1 MAQDAFGAME
11 KKVLLS
17 WLLSFYGSM
26 LTENRR
32 EMARLH
38 WEEDLSLAEIAAQF
52 SITRQSVHDTV
63 GRTERQLE
71 ALEEK
76 LGLLRRFKAMEEG
89 LTACRSELDRVE
101 ATEETLPHLLSA
113 RRMIESLLDQEE
125 E

>member
-1 MAQDAFGAME
+1 MAQDVFGTME
-11 KKVLLS
+11 KRALLS

-26 LTENRR
+26 LTENQR

-52 SITRQSVHDTV
+52 SISRQSVHDTV

-71 ALEEK
+71 TLEEK
-76 LGLLRRFKAMEEG
+76 LGLLKRFKAMEEG
-89 LTACRSELDRVE
+89 LTACARELDQVK
-101 ATEETLPHLLSA
+101 ATGETLPHLLAA

>member
-1 MAQDAFGAME
+1 MAQDVFGTME
-11 KKVLLS
+11 KRALLS

-26 LTENRR
+26 LTENQR

-71 ALEEK
+71 TLEEK
-76 LGLLRRFKAMEEG
+76 LGLLKRFKAMEEG
-89 LTACRSELDRVE
+89 LTACARELDQVK
-101 ATEETLPHLLSA
+101 ATGETLPHLLAA

>member
-1 MAQDAFGAME
+1 MAQDALEAME

-26 LTENRR
+26 LTENQR

-63 GRTERQLE
+63 SRTERQLE
-71 ALEEK
+71 AL
-76 LGLLRRFKAMEEG
+76 LRRFRAMEAG
-89 LTACRSELDRVE
+89 LTDCRKELAMVE
-101 ATEETLPHLLSA
+101 ASEGSLPHLLAA
-113 RRMIESLLDQEE
+113 RRMIDTLLDQEE
-125 E
+125 A

>member
-1 MAQDAFGAME
+1 MAQDAIGAME

-26 LTENRR
+26 LTENQR

-38 WEEDLSLAEIAAQF
+38 WEEDLSLAEIAAQL

-89 LTACRSELDRVE
+89 LTACREELDRVE
-101 ATEETLPHLLSA
+101 ATEKTLPHLLSA

>member
-26 LTENRR
+26 LTENQR

-76 LGLLRRFKAMEEG
+76 LGLLKRFKAVEDG
-89 LTACRSELDRVE
+89 LTACAQALDQVE
-101 ATEETLPHLLSA
+101 ATEETRPQLMAA
-113 RRMIESLLDQEE
+113 RRAIESLLDQEE

>member
-26 LTENRR
+26 LTENQR

-76 LGLLRRFKAMEEG
+76 LGLLKRFKAMEEG
-89 LTACRSELDRVE
+89 LTACREELNRVE
-101 ATEETLPHLLSA
+101 ATEETRPHLMAA
-113 RRMIESLLDQEE
+113 RRAIESLLDQEE

>member
-1 MAQDAFGAME
+1 MAQDVFGTME
-11 KKVLLS
+11 KRALLS

-26 LTENRR
+26 LTENQR

-52 SITRQSVHDTV
+52 SVTRQSVHDTV

-76 LGLLRRFKAMEEG
+76 LGLLKRFKAMEEG
-89 LTACRSELDRVE
+89 LTACREELNRVE
-101 ATEETLPHLLSA
+101 ATEKTQPHLLAA

>member
-1 MAQDAFGAME
+1 MTQDAFEAME

-26 LTENRR
+26 LTENQR

-38 WEEDLSLAEIAAQF
+38 WEEDLSFAEIAAQF
-52 SITRQSVHDTV
+52 SVTRQSVHDTV
-63 GRTERQLE
+63 NRTERQLE

-76 LGLLRRFKAMEEG
+76 LGLLKRFKAVEEG
-89 LTACRSELDRVE
+89 LTACRRLLDQVE
-101 ATEETLPHLLSA
+101 ATEATRPHLLAA
-113 RRMIESLLDQEE
+113 RRAIESLLDQEE

>member
-1 MAQDAFGAME
+1 MAQDVFGTME
-11 KKVLLS
+11 KRALLS

-26 LTENRR
+26 LTENQR

-52 SITRQSVHDTV
+52 SVTRQSVHDTV

-76 LGLLRRFKAMEEG
+76 LGLLKRFKAMEEG
-89 LTACRSELDRVE
+89 LTACREELNRVE
-101 ATEETLPHLLSA
+101 ATEKTQHHLLAA

>member
-26 LTENRR
+26 LTENQR

-76 LGLLRRFKAMEEG
+76 LGLLKRFKAMEEG
-89 LTACRSELDRVE
+89 LTACREELSRVE
-101 ATEETLPHLLSA
+101 ATEETRPHLLAA
-113 RRMIESLLDQEE
+113 RRAIESLLDQEE

>member
-1 MAQDAFGAME
+1 MAQETIGAME
-11 KKVLLS
+11 KRALLS

-26 LTENRR
+26 LTENQR

-52 SITRQSVHDTV
+52 SVTRQSVHDTV

-76 LGLLRRFKAMEEG
+76 LGLLKRFKAVEAG
-89 LTACRSELDRVE
+89 LTACKQELDQVE
-101 ATEETLPHLLSA
+101 ATDKTLPHLLAA

>member
-1 MAQDAFGAME
+1 MAQDAFGTME

-26 LTENRR
+26 LTENQR

-52 SITRQSVHDTV
+52 SVTRQSVHDTV

-76 LGLLRRFKAMEEG
+76 LGLLRRFRAVEEG
-89 LTACRSELDRVE
+89 LTACKRELDRVE
-101 ATEETLPHLLSA
+101 ATENTLPHLLAA
-113 RRMIESLLDQEE
+113 RRAIESLLDQEE

>member
-26 LTENRR
+26 LTENQR

-71 ALEEK
+71 TLEEK

-89 LTACRSELDRVE
+89 LTACREEMDRVE
-101 ATEETLPHLLSA
+101 ATEKTLPHLLSA

>member
-1 MAQDAFGAME
+1 MAQDAFGTME
-11 KKVLLS
+11 KRALLS

-26 LTENRR
+26 LTENQR

-76 LGLLRRFKAMEEG
+76 LGLLRRFKSMEAG
-89 LTACRSELDRVE
+89 LTACRAELDQVA
-101 ATEETLPHLLSA
+101 ATEETLPHLLAA
-113 RRMIESLLDQEE
+113 RRVIESLLDQEE

>member
-1 MAQDAFGAME
+1 MAQDVFGTME
-11 KKVLLS
+11 KRALLS

-26 LTENRR
+26 LTENQR

-52 SITRQSVHDTV
+52 AVTRQSVHDTV

-76 LGLLRRFKAMEEG
+76 LGLLKRFKAVEAG
-89 LTACRSELDRVE
+89 LTACREELGQVE
-101 ATEETLPHLLSA
+101 ATDETQPHLLAA

>member
-1 MAQDAFGAME
+1 MAQDALEAV
-11 KKVLLS
+11 KKKARLS

-26 LTENRR
+26 LTENQL

-52 SITRQSVHDTV
+52 SVTRQSVHDTV

-76 LGLLRRFKAMEEG
+76 LGLLRRFRIVEEG
-89 LTACRSELDRVE
+89 LTACREELKRVE
-101 ATEETLPHLLSA
+101 ATEETLPHLLAA
-113 RRMIESLLDQEE
+113 RRAIESLLDQEE

>member
-1 MAQDAFGAME
+1 MAQETIGTME
-11 KKVLLS
+11 KRALLS

-26 LTENRR
+26 LTENQR

-52 SITRQSVHDTV
+52 SVTRQSVHDTV

-76 LGLLRRFKAMEEG
+76 LGLLKRFKAVEAG
-89 LTACRSELDRVE
+89 LTACKRELDQVE
-101 ATEETLPHLLSA
+101 ATDKTLPHLLAA

>member
-26 LTENRR
+26 LTENQR

-38 WEEDLSLAEIAAQF
+38 WEEDLSLAEIAGQF
-52 SITRQSVHDTV
+52 AVSRQSVHDTV
-63 GRTERQLE
+63 NRTERQLE

-76 LGLLRRFKAMEEG
+76 LMALYETWEE
-89 LTACRSELDRVE
+89 LNA
-101 ATEETLPHLLSA
+101 
-113 RRMIESLLDQEE
+113 
-125 E
+125 

>member
-26 LTENRR
+26 LTENQR

-52 SITRQSVHDTV
+52 SVTRQSVHDTV
-63 GRTERQLE
+63 GRTEKQLE

-76 LGLLRRFKAMEEG
+76 LGLLKRFKAMEEG
-89 LTACRSELDRVE
+89 LTACARELDQVK
-101 ATEETLPHLLSA
+101 ATEETLPHLLAA

>member
-1 MAQDAFGAME
+1 MAQDAFGTME

-26 LTENRR
+26 LTENQR

-38 WEEDLSLAEIAAQF
+38 WEEDLSLTEIAAQF
-52 SITRQSVHDTV
+52 SVTRQSVHDTV

-76 LGLLRRFKAMEEG
+76 LGLLKRFKAVEAG
-89 LTACRSELDRVE
+89 LTACREELGRVE
-101 ATEETLPHLLSA
+101 ATEKSLPHLLAA

>member
-1 MAQDAFGAME
+1 MAQDAFGTME

-26 LTENRR
+26 LTENQR

-76 LGLLRRFKAMEEG
+76 LGLLRRFKAVEAG
-89 LTACRSELDRVE
+89 LTACGRELDRVE
-101 ATEETLPHLLSA
+101 ATEETRAHLLAA

-125 E
+125 Q

>member
-1 MAQDAFGAME
+1 MAQDALEAV
-11 KKVLLS
+11 KKKARLS

-26 LTENRR
+26 LTENQL

-52 SITRQSVHDTV
+52 SVTRQSVHDTV

-76 LGLLRRFKAMEEG
+76 LGLLRRFRIVEEG
-89 LTACRSELDRVE
+89 LTACREELKRVE
-101 ATEETLPHLLSA
+101 ATEETLPHLLAA
-113 RRMIESLLDQEE
+113 RRTIESLLDQEE

>member
-1 MAQDAFGAME
+1 MAQDAFGTME

-26 LTENRR
+26 LTENQR

-76 LGLLRRFKAMEEG
+76 LGLLRRFKTMEEG
-89 LTACRSELDRVE
+89 LTACREELNRVE
-101 ATEETLPHLLSA
+101 ATEKTRSHLLAA

>member
-1 MAQDAFGAME
+1 MAQDVFGTME
-11 KKVLLS
+11 KRALLS

-26 LTENRR
+26 LTENQR

-52 SITRQSVHDTV
+52 AVTRQSVHDTV

-76 LGLLRRFKAMEEG
+76 LGLLSRFQRMEEG
-89 LTACRSELDRVE
+89 LRACREELLQITPGQDSRG
-101 ATEETLPHLLSA
+101 HLDTA
-113 RRMIESLLDQEE
+113 VKWIDALLDQEE
-125 E
+125 K

>member
-26 LTENRR
+26 LTENQR
-32 EMARLH
+32 EVARLH

-63 GRTERQLE
+63 NRTERQLE
-71 ALEEK
+71 ALEGK
-76 LGLLRRFKAMEEG
+76 LGLLRRFKAVEAG
-89 LTACRSELDRVE
+89 LTACREALDQVE
-101 ATEETLPHLLSA
+101 ATEETRPHLLAA
-113 RRMIESLLDQEE
+113 RRAIESLLDQEE

>member
-1 MAQDAFGAME
+1 MAQDAFGTME

-26 LTENRR
+26 LTENQRK
-32 EMARLH
+32 MARLH

-52 SITRQSVHDTV
+52 SVTRQSVHDTV

-76 LGLLRRFKAMEEG
+76 LGLLKRFKAVEAG
-89 LTACRSELDRVE
+89 LTACREELGRVE
-101 ATEETLPHLLSA
+101 ATEKSLPHLLAA

>member
-1 MAQDAFGAME
+1 MAQDEFGTME
-11 KKVLLS
+11 KRALLS

-26 LTENRR
+26 LTENQR

-52 SITRQSVHDTV
+52 SVTRQSVHDTV

-76 LGLLRRFKAMEEG
+76 LGLLKRFRAVEEG
-89 LTACRSELDRVE
+89 LTACREELNRVE
-101 ATEETLPHLLSA
+101 ATEETLPHLLAA

>member
-1 MAQDAFGAME
+1 MAQETIGAME
-11 KKVLLS
+11 KRALLS

-26 LTENRR
+26 LTENQR

-52 SITRQSVHDTV
+52 SVTRQSVHDTV

-76 LGLLRRFKAMEEG
+76 LGLLKRFKAVEAG
-89 LTACRSELDRVE
+89 LTACKRELDQVE
-101 ATEETLPHLLSA
+101 AAENTLPHLLAA